1 MNVTGNGWQSIQ
13 SIRKRKLREKKKEVE
28 FLLIKEDMMQ
38 DGISLPKL
46 LFKNILSVVIG
57 KFFSIFYKYFV
68 VHILYL
74 IKMFENFKHGYCI

>member
-1 MNVTGNGWQSIQ
+1 MDAPIYIRTRMDIVMNAIENGWRSIQ

-46 LFKNILSVVIG
+46 LFKNILSVPFADSLQKYVTT
-57 KFFSIFYKYFV
+57 KIFQP
-68 VHILYL
+68 
-74 IKMFENFKHGYCI
+74 M